1 MYAAGRASTKASDPL
16 AIWQRGFEETYR
28 TELRPEGSS
37 RAAALVAAD
46 ADYYGEAARLADSVN
61 APSINWPVRRIAGKL
76 LSLARLAKAA
86 FTFSGGASYAAWKIE
101 RHTGEAI
108 ALSPWQKR
116 HPLLAGILLL
126 PKLLRRGVLR

>member
-1 MYAAGRASTKASDPL
+1 MYAAGRASTPSANPL
-16 AIWQRGFEETYR
+16 IIWQRGFEETYR

-46 ADYYGEAARLADSVN
+46 ADYYREAADLVGSVN
-61 APSINWPVRRIAGKL
+61 APAINWPARRVSGKL

-116 HPLLAGILLL
+116 HPMLAGILLL